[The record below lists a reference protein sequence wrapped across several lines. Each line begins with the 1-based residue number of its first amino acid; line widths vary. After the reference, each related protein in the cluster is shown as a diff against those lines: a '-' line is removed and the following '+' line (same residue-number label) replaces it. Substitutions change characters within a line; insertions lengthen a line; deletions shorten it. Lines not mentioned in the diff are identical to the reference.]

1 MEKAHSTPQKSHIA
15 AKLTHYQPEYS
26 YNQCQQSIADT
37 NKWTVQLIKNRVSGL
52 TEKECLLTKQIS
64 DIPECENGP
73 VLEIIE
79 TIDGDEADF
88 TLLALALCSKLYE
101 QNLHH
106 LISIQEKFPQIGG
119 VVRRLNNEFVP
130 TLQTAAFLFNGN
142 NIENYADSYQ
152 RISNSRLIREGIIEL
167 IETDQ
172 KSDLKNLI
180 IRLNNQYLEFIT
192 HGIKPELGLTPDFP
206 AQLLKTTKTFDDLIL
221 KETTRQQLE
230 DILLFARHRKA
241 LFESDESIPKFTN
254 GFIGLFWGPPGTG
267 KSLTASVIGNELGIE
282 VYRVDLSRV
291 VSKYIGETEKNLE
304 KIFQRFD
311 GKNCILF
318 FDEADALFG
327 KRSTVNEAK
336 DRYANQEISYLL
348 QRVETFGGLVILAS
362 KLKENMDDAFKRRVL
377 SFVFFSRPDAIE
389 RHKLWQIHLPEQ
401 FQFASE
407 EALSHLAEKYELT
420 GSHIAN
426 ILKLSCL
433 RALGNQTKTLTLEII
448 EPYVA
453 EIYKREGLRKTIQRT
468 PLTKRK

>member
-1 MEKAHSTPQKSHIA
+1 MKKVHSTPQKSHFA
-15 AKLTHYQPEYS
+15 AELTHYQPKYS
-26 YNQCQQSIADT
+26 YNQCQHSIAET
-37 NKWTVQLIKNRVSGL
+37 NKWTMQLIENRISEL
-52 TEKECLLTKQIS
+52 TEKENSLTKQIS
-64 DIPECENGP
+64 YMPECVDSPILKILEN
-73 VLEIIE
+73 IS
-79 TIDGDEADF
+79 GDEADF

-101 QNLHH
+101 QSLHQ
-106 LISIQEKFPQIGG
+106 LINIQENFPQIGG
-119 VVRRLNNEFVP
+119 VVRRINKEFVP
-130 TLQTAAFLFNGN
+130 TVQTAAFLFNGN
-142 NIENYADSYQ
+142 NVDNYADSHK
-152 RISNSRLIREGIIEL
+152 RVANSRLIREGIIEL

-172 KSDLKNLI
+172 KADLKNLM
-180 IRLNNQYLEFIT
+180 IRLNNQYLEYIT
-192 HGIKPELGLTPDFP
+192 HGVKPELGLTPDFP
-206 AQLLKTTKTFDDLIL
+206 AQLLKTTKTFNDLIL
-221 KETTRQQLE
+221 KESTRQQLE

-241 LFESDESIPKFTN
+241 LFESDESIPTFTN

-362 KLKENMDDAFKRRVL
+362 NLKENMDDAFKRRVL
-377 SFVFFSRPDAIE
+377 SFVFFPRPDAIE

-401 FQFASE
+401 FQFESE
-407 EALSHLAEKYELT
+407 QALSHLAEKYELT

-433 RALGNQTKTLTLEII
+433 RALGNQTKILTLEII

-453 EIYKREGLRKTIQRT
+453 EIYKHEGLRKTIQRT
-468 PLTKRK
+468 AVHKRK